1 MTFKKKCRPFCRA
14 YYAVSRGR
22 SNRMGGAVRG
32 QCNLAQGFYPVGVRD
47 ELNNSVSIFEHPG
60 PSWKK
65 IRLVDQSTTTDRI
78 CIGQSKI
85 VITTNWLL
93 LLNPSL

>member
-1 MTFKKKCRPFCRA
+1 
-14 YYAVSRGR
+14 
-22 SNRMGGAVRG
+22 MGGAVPG
-32 QCNLAQGFYPVGVRD
+32 LCNLAQGLYPVGPVRD
-47 ELNNSVSIFEHPG
+47 QLNSSVSIFEHPG

-65 IRLVDQSTTTDRI
+65 IGLDQRTTTDRI

-85 VITTNWLL
+85 VRTTNWLL